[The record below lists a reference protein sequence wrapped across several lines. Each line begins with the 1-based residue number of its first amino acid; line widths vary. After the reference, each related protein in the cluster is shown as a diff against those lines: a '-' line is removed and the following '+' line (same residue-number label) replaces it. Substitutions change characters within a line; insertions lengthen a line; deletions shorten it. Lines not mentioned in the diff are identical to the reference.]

1 MGYLQDYS
9 KARFFGAS
17 DKSAKAYAVTK
28 RIVSWLSD
36 DKKSSDNEQ
45 KTSSNQSTTCNY
57 NQNHSSYQQNTESL
71 PKKETVG
78 IDYSTYKKLQVPVK
92 FKYEEPNDFS
102 FYDFYDSDV
111 YKAFSKGKG
120 FIGDSCIVKINNIQ
134 YEYLMRYLEKL
145 FKCQTL
151 EQIKYIYE
159 VWVINSKLDYL
170 KYFVEISNNYWT
182 LHCRIGYLLN
192 TARLCDAIY
201 DDSSS
206 IKPQIKQVIKPQ
218 IKQEKKQLT
227 LKQKELLEEFLSLMC
242 KSKTSSELH
251 KTLSLWI
258 NTSSLAFI
266 KEVIPRTIRF
276 HYWDGNTHIFNET
289 RQFFYFFAQRNNLK
303 LHLSEIEEKDVLQ
316 RIPSRYYEK
325 VGIIFPFWE
334 EEKKPNDIPF

>member
-9 KARFFGAS
+9 KARFFGAN
-17 DKSAKAYAVTK
+17 DKSAKAYADTK
-28 RIVSWLSD
+28 RITNWLFD
-36 DKKSSDNEQ
+36 DKKSNEQ
-45 KTSSNQSTTCNY
+45 KTTSNQSAVCNY
-57 NQNHSSYQQNTESL
+57 NQNYSSHQQNTESL
-71 PKKETVG
+71 PKKETVE

-120 FIGDSCIVKINNIQ
+120 FIGDSCIVKINSIQ
-134 YEYLMRYLEKL
+134 YEYLMRFLEKL

-151 EQIKYIYE
+151 EHIKYIYT
-159 VWVINSKLDYL
+159 VWVINSKLNYL
-170 KYFVEISNNYWT
+170 KYFVEISNDYWA

-201 DDSSS
+201 DNSSS
-206 IKPQIKQVIKPQ
+206 IKPQ

-227 LKQKELLEEFLSLMC
+227 PKQKELLEEFLSLMC
-242 KSKTSSELH
+242 KSRTSSELH

-258 NTSSLAFI
+258 NTTSLSFI

-289 RQFFYFFAQRNNLK
+289 RQFFYFFAQKNNLK
-303 LHLSEIEEKDVLQ
+303 LHLSEIEEKEILQ
-316 RIPSRYYEK
+316 RIPSKYYEK
-325 VGIIFPFWE
+325 VGLSFPFWE
-334 EEKKPNDIPF
+334 EEKNPYDIPF